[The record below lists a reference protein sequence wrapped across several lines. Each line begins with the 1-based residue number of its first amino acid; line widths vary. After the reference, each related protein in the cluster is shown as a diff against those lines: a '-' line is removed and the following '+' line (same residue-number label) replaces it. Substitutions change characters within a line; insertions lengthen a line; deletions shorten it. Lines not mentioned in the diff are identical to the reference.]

1 MNVLGSESK
10 TKFNV
15 ELKSKVENSFKSEFF
30 GITKLK
36 AD

>member
-15 ELKSKVENSFKSEFF
+15 ELKSKVKNSFKSEIF
-30 GITKLK
+30 GTRN
-36 AD
+36 